1 MESTSYESDLEE
13 TLANRERLRSNPN
26 LLYWYEQLYRYQFA
40 HEPGLDS
47 AKILEIGSGT
57 SPLKQFVPNVT
68 TSDVLALDYLDL
80 VFDCHRIRDLAE
92 IPDRSVDVITMTN
105 VLHHLKDPLAFLR
118 DATAK
123 LVPGGRVYFAEP
135 FFSVLSYPMYRLL
148 HHEPV
153 DFNIERPV
161 LNRVHGP
168 LSTSNQAMPHM
179 IFFSRPEWLAELGD
193 VYDLKQ
199 TDVRYFS
206 GISYPLTGG
215 ISRRFPMPAPL
226 YKLVHSI
233 DQALV
238 RRLPRVLASFFVGT
252 LVASK

>member
-1 MESTSYESDLEE
+1 
-13 TLANRERLRSNPN
+13 
-26 LLYWYEQLYRYQFA
+26 
-40 HEPGLDS
+40 
-47 AKILEIGSGT
+47 
-57 SPLKQFVPNVT
+57 
-68 TSDVLALDYLDL
+68 
-80 VFDCHRIRDLAE
+80 
-92 IPDRSVDVITMTN
+92 
-105 VLHHLKDPLAFLR
+105 
-118 DATAK
+118 
-123 LVPGGRVYFAEP
+123 
-135 FFSVLSYPMYRLL
+135 
-148 HHEPV
+148 
-153 DFNIERPV
+153 
-161 LNRVHGP
+161 
-168 LSTSNQAMPHM
+168 M